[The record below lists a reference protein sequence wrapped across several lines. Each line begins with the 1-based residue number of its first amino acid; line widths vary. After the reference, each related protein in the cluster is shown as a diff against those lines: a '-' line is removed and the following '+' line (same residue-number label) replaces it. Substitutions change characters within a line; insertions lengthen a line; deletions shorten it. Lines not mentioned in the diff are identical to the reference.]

1 MWLNVVDVLNVLS
14 ENPAKLTFVED
25 EEVIQALSPDTAQ
38 EALAHG
44 SGPWGTDGS
53 PEDPDPARCCD
64 ASELGSIRAVVVTD
78 QGARPY
84 SERRRF
90 SQLVR
95 DPHIGWMPCD
105 AHMDHCA

>member
-1 MWLNVVDVLNVLS
+1 MWPNIVDVRTVLS
-14 ENPAKLTFVED
+14 ENPATLTVVED

-90 SQLVR
+90 SPLVR

-105 AHMDHCA
+105 SHMDHCA